1 MPAQTQQPQQSS
13 RPTRNR
19 QPPQKLNI
27 TSFKGQ
33 AYATYAA
40 VLRLGE
46 QPAPLTNSNSSYGPA
61 KVNYTHF
68 VNR

>member
-19 QPPQKLNI
+19 QPTQKLNI

-33 AYATYAA
+33 TYATYAA
-40 VLRLGE
+40 ALRLGE
-46 QPAPLTNSNSSYGPA
+46 QPAPLTKPTHSYGPA
-61 KVNYTHF
+61 KVNH
-68 VNR
+68 NNL